1 MYYHNMAK
9 AKKTETTTQEATVPA
24 TVVTDTTA
32 SKSTKSRS
40 TKKMATTTV
49 EAKVEDVK
57 NTTTVAE
64 TTESTESI
72 FTETFTEFMAK
83 LQAIATQI
91 NTLKSEFRNLEK
103 KAVREIKVAQKAQA
117 KRKRKS
123 SNRSPSGFVKPTK
136 ISNELATFLNKPI
149 GTEMARTEVTRE
161 INGYIRTNNLQDKTN
176 GRKINPDKSLAAL
189 LKIGSGEE
197 LTYFNLQRYM
207 SPHFAKAT
215 PAAAK

>member
-24 TVVTDTTA
+24 TVVTDTTV

-57 NTTTVAE
+57 NTTTVTE
-64 TTESTESI
+64 TTESTENI

-91 NTLKSEFRNLEK
+91 NSLKSEFRYL
-103 KAVREIKVAQKAQA
+103 
-117 KRKRKS
+117 
-123 SNRSPSGFVKPTK
+123 GDC
-136 ISNELATFLNKPI
+136 LC
-149 GTEMARTEVTRE
+149 
-161 INGYIRTNNLQDKTN
+161 GYI
-176 GRKINPDKSLAAL
+176 
-189 LKIGSGEE
+189 
-197 LTYFNLQRYM
+197 
-207 SPHFAKAT
+207 H
-215 PAAAK
+215 